1 MELVSN
7 GDKVSIRE
15 DEKVLRMDGGM
26 VAQPC
31 EYASCH

>member
-15 DEKVLRMDGGM
+15 DEKVLGMDGGV